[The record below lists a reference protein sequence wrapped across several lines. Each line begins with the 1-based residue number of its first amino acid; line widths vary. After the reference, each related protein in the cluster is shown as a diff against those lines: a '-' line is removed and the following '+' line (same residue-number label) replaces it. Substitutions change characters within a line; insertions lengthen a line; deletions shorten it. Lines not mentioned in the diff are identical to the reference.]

1 VFVREKESYTTR
13 PSSSLL
19 CRSNNQKKNL
29 PSLDTVKKGDT
40 HLSTEQQQ
48 TTPNNYYIMSAL
60 AVGAAV
66 GALGMEAAKRLSA
79 SSLSLSPA
87 TEQYESTRSSN
98 LKDKNV
104 GILAIEV
111 YTPSTY
117 IEQKELEE
125 HSGVSAGKYT
135 LGLGQD
141 GLGFCGDSEDVNSLA
156 LTVVHSLLEK

>member
-1 VFVREKESYTTR
+1 
-13 PSSSLL
+13 
-19 CRSNNQKKNL
+19 
-29 PSLDTVKKGDT
+29 
-40 HLSTEQQQ
+40 
-48 TTPNNYYIMSAL
+48 MSAL

-79 SSLSLSPA
+79 SSLSLSPP
-87 TEQYESTRSSN
+87 TEQHESTRNYNNNNNST
-98 LKDKNV
+98 KDKNV

-117 IEQKELEE
+117 IEQNELEE

-141 GLGFCGDSEDVNSLA
+141 GLGFCGDAEDVNSLA